1 MGLRQLPER
10 TAHRL
15 AILASLAA
23 CVFPWSFDAAA
34 QSLYCCQ
41 TTQGKKA
48 CGDRLPDQCIGRPY
62 TIRGPGGKI
71 QRVEG
76 MLSPEQRAAKEAA
89 DRQRKAEEEAR
100 AEQRRVDRALLATYA
115 NEADIDRARD
125 RAATDLQVSIR
136 QAEEKI
142 AAAEKR
148 LAKYAREAEFY
159 KGKELP
165 DDLRRGK
172 QDAEFEIRAQREL
185 IASKRKDLDAV
196 QSRFAEEKRRYSEL
210 KNAQSRR

>member
-1 MGLRQLPER
+1 MPER
-10 TAHRL
+10 LAHRL

-23 CVFPWSFDAAA
+23 CVFPWSFDAVA

-48 CGDRLPDQCIGRPY
+48 CADRLPDQCIGRPY
-62 TIRGPGGKI
+62 TIRSPGGKI

-100 AEQRRVDRALLATYA
+100 AEQRRIDRALLATYA

-125 RAATDLQVSIR
+125 RAASDLEVAIK

-148 LAKYAREAEFY
+148 LAKFARETEFY

-196 QSRFAEEKRRYSEL
+196 QSRFADEKRRYSEL
-210 KNAQSRR
+210 KSAQGRR

>member
-1 MGLRQLPER
+1 MGLNRLPER
-10 TAHRL
+10 AAPRL
-15 AILASLAA
+15 AVLVSLAA

-41 TTQGKKA
+41 TAQGNKTCA
-48 CGDRLPDQCIGRPY
+48 DRLPDQCIGRPY

-76 MLSPEQRAAKEAA
+76 MLSPEQRAAREAA
-89 DRQRKAEEEAR
+89 DRQRKIEEEAR

-115 NEADIDRARD
+115 SEADIDRARD
-125 RAATDLQVSIR
+125 RAANDLEVAIK

-148 LAKYAREAEFY
+148 LAKFAREAEFY

-165 DDLRRGK
+165 DEQRRGK

-185 IASKRKDLDAV
+185 IAGKRKELDAV
-196 QSRFAEEKRRYSEL
+196 QARFGDEKRRYSEL
-210 KNAQSRR
+210 RRAQSQR